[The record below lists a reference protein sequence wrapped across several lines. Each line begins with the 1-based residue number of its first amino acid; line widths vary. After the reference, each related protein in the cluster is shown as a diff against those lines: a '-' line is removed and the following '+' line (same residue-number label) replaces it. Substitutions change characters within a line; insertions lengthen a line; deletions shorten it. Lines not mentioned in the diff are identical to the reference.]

1 MRDMIEA
8 VQLSH
13 WELLLL
19 FLLLV
24 FIAGFFLEW
33 ISILL
38 IFVPLFMPFIHEAW
52 AANGYGAFFNP
63 VWFCMLLL
71 VMVQSSYLTPPM
83 APAIFYLRGIAP
95 PEITLRH
102 MYKGVVPFLVIQV
115 IALLIVMAFPQTALW
130 LPDQLL
136 GFD

>member
-1 MRDMIEA
+1 
-8 VQLSH
+8 
-13 WELLLL
+13 
-19 FLLLV
+19 
-24 FIAGFFLEW
+24 
-33 ISILL
+33 
-38 IFVPLFMPFIHEAW
+38 
-52 AANGYGAFFNP
+52 
-63 VWFCMLLL
+63 
-71 VMVQSSYLTPPM
+71 M